1 LRLDSPTFERWQ
13 VNEEQY
19 LQGICAIDIQG
30 RQADDEQEE
39 ALMTSLCIGIMSTHE
54 TKALRLVW
62 STS

>member
-1 LRLDSPTFERWQ
+1 